1 MAQQEDLEIDKG
13 SDVAIR
19 LDLYNTD
26 GSAKI
31 MNTIDSGG
39 NQIEIYTINGKIK
52 KTYSTKDSDAI
63 VFSATSIDPDD
74 RNNVVHL
81 SLTNIQTEAMKA
93 GRYVYDVDLIFADS
107 DSDQG
112 SFNQIERILQGNL
125 TVTPGT

>member
-13 SDVAIR
+13 TDVAIR

-31 MNTIDSGG
+31 MNTVDSGG
-39 NQIEIYTINGKIK
+39 NQVEIYTISGKIK

-63 VFSATSIDPDD
+63 LFSGTSIDPDD
-74 RNNVVHL
+74 RNNVVYL
-81 SLTNIQTEAMKA
+81 SLTNIQTEAMKP

>member
-31 MNTIDSGG
+31 LNTTDSGG
-39 NQIEIYTINGKIK
+39 NQIEIYTITGKIK
-52 KTYSTKDSDAI
+52 KTYNTKDSDA
-63 VFSATSIDPDD
+63 VLFTGTSKDPDNL
-74 RNNVVHL
+74 NNAVHL
-81 SLTNIQTEAMKA
+81 SLTNIQTEAMKP
-93 GRYVYDVDLIFADS
+93 GRYVYDVELLFADS
-107 DSDQG
+107 DSDG
-112 SFNQIERILQGNL
+112 SFNTIERILQGNL

>member
-1 MAQQEDLEIDKG
+1 MAQQEDIEIDKG
-13 SDVAIR
+13 TDVAIR

-39 NQIEIYTINGKIK
+39 NQVEIYTISSKIK
-52 KTYSTKDSDAI
+52 KTYNTKDSDAI
-63 VFSATSIDPDD
+63 VFSGTSIDPDD

-81 SLTNIQTEAMKA
+81 SLTNIQTEAMKP
-93 GRYVYDVDLIFADS
+93 GRYVYDVDIIFADS